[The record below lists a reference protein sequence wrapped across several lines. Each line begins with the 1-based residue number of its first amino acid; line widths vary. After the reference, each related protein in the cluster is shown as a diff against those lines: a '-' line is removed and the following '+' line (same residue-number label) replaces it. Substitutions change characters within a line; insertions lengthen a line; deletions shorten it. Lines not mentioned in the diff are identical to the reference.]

1 VKFFQI
7 IPRDTKID
15 FIRHFPRWVA
25 LSLAVIAAGALW
37 ALTMGVSVGVDF
49 AGGTEAHVRF
59 TQPSSEG
66 AVRGALDTSLL
77 LGVSVIRY
85 GEATDYLVRFQGDR
99 RIGEGPAPTVL
110 TPENDRVIAMQE
122 MLRRKVG
129 ELQVERVE
137 FVGPKAGAEL
147 RNSAIEAFGVTWL
160 LLLVY
165 IAFRFT
171 ASFAPGAIIALVHDV
186 LVTAA
191 ILCMLGREFDLT
203 VVAGLL
209 ALVGYSLNDTII
221 VYDRIRETMGVHGH
235 GDMAGVINEAVNQT
249 LSRTLITS
257 GVTMLSVLALLA
269 LGGPV
274 VRNFSLTMAIGIVVG
289 SYSSIYIAAPIA
301 LVFER
306 RKLARQAAPAKRAV
320 AKR

>member
-15 FIRHFPRWVA
+15 FVRYFPRWVA
-25 LSLAVIAAGALW
+25 LSLAVIAAGAIW
-37 ALTMGVSVGVDF
+37 ALTMGVRVGVDF

-59 TQPSSEG
+59 AQPSSEG
-66 AVRGALDTSLL
+66 AVRSALDTSLL
-77 LGVSVIRY
+77 PGLSVIRY

-122 MLRRKVG
+122 MLRRQVG

-274 VRNFSLTMAIGIVVG
+274 VRNFSLTMTIGIVVG

-306 RKLARQAAPAKRAV
+306 RKLARQAAPAKRAA